1 MTEPSDLARF
11 LKTAGY
17 DNWSLNWLAGDAS
30 SRRYARLIGP
40 RGATVILMDAGPDAQ
55 TQVPPFLRIDT
66 HLMDIGLCP
75 PKVLALE
82 ESNRF
87 LLLEDLGNDDLA
99 TWLLHQPED
108 ESRLYFTAIDVLL
121 AVSQH
126 APPKGLSA
134 LSPEVASVMIDPLFE
149 WYLPQVPEALR
160 REVRAALQTSFA
172 ALSGEP
178 TCLALRD
185 FHAQNLIW
193 RPQKGGTDRI
203 GILDFQDAFL
213 AAPEYDLVSL
223 LRDARRDVSPD
234 VCAEMIRRFAAGSGK
249 TVDQVT
255 SACAILGVQRNLRI
269 LGIFARLAQRDG
281 KVHYRTL
288 MPRVIRHLRLD
299 LSHPELGDLSRIM
312 SPLLQDGAI

>member
-1 MTEPSDLARF
+1 V
-11 LKTAGY
+11 
-17 DNWSLNWLAGDAS
+17 N
-30 SRRYARLIGP
+30 
-40 RGATVILMDAGPDAQ
+40 
-55 TQVPPFLRIDT
+55 
-66 HLMDIGLCP
+66 IGLCA

-82 ESNRF
+82 DSHRF
-87 LLLEDLGNDDLA
+87 LLLEDLGQDDLA
-99 TWLLHQPED
+99 SWLAHRPDD
-108 ESRLYFTAIDVLL
+108 ENRLYSTAIDVLL
-121 AVSQH
+121 TLAKH
-126 APPKGLSA
+126 GPPEGLSA
-134 LSPEVASVMIDPLFE
+134 LSPDFASVMIDPFFE
-149 WYLPQVPEALR
+149 WYKPRVSEALR
-160 REVRAALQTSFA
+160 LEVLTALQTSLA

-193 RPQKGGTDRI
+193 RPQKAGTDRI

-234 VCAEMIRRFAAGSGK
+234 VFAKMIRRFAAGSGK

-269 LGIFARLAQRDG
+269 LGIFARLAQRDC

-288 MPRVIRHLRLD
+288 MPRVVKHLRKD

-312 SPLLQDGAI
+312 SPLLQGGAI